1 MIASQTREWLEKELC
16 ATLQFLLDMIL
27 LQDLKGVGERG
38 GSSEGFRGVQIRQWE
53 LSNRVDGIVSANERR
68 L

>member
-1 MIASQTREWLEKELC
+1 MVASQSREWFKKKLC
-16 ATLQFLLDMIL
+16 ATLQFLFDMIL

-38 GSSEGFRGVQIRQWE
+38 GSSEGFRGVQIGQWE
-53 LSNRVDGIVSANERR
+53 LSDRVDGIVSANKRC

>member
-1 MIASQTREWLEKELC
+1 MVTSQSREWFEKDLC

-27 LQDLKGVGERG
+27 LQDLQGVGERG
-38 GSSEGFRGVQIRQWE
+38 GSSEGFRGIQIRQWE
-53 LSNRVDGIVSANERR
+53 LSNRVDGIVSANKRC